1 MTAHTYREAPED
13 LYRGGGYV
21 TGIESEYTLADV
33 CGYVWVRVVRD
44 DSAGRVPTSPV
55 WVESVNPYTGETYA
69 REEMTAGHLRRVVDG
84 GVRVSG
90 LDPLT
95 VRVGDLHVP
104 VWVPEGVEMLWAI
117 LEDAAR

>member
-1 MTAHTYREAPED
+1 MAHTYREAPAE
-13 LYRGGGYV
+13 LYRSGFCSGLGA
-21 TGIESEYTLADV
+21 EYTLSDEV
-33 CGYVWVRVVRD
+33 GRVWVRVAR
-44 DSAGRVPTSPV
+44 GKLLPNRGQTPV
-55 WVESVNPYTGETYA
+55 WIEVMNPYTGEA
-69 REEMTAGHLRRVVDG
+69 HVREEVTAGHLRRVVDG

-117 LEDAAR
+117 LEDVL